1 MLILHEHSGPYS
13 VSDLYIMCVMFVQ
26 RFEPQGR
33 HFTNFLCYYYYLK
46 IEQMNETH
54 RQKIFAFFLHFQ
66 ASLCLYFCS
75 PRYST
80 TISII

>member
-54 RQKIFAFFLHFQ
+54 RQKILACFFTFSGQLV
-66 ASLCLYFCS
+66 SLFLFS
-75 PRYST
+75 
-80 TISII
+80 